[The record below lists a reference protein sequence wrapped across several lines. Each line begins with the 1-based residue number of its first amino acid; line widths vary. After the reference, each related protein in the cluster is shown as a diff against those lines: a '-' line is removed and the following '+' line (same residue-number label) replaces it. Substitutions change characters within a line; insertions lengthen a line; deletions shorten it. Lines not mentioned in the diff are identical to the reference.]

1 MDKLYVLCVDDQ
13 REVLNA
19 LTQDL
24 EPFETSLMI
33 EECESVNE
41 AWEVMESI
49 DANGDHVAI
58 LITDQVMPANTGVDL
73 LKRAKSDPR
82 FQDTRTVLLT
92 GLATHQDT
100 IDAINTAH
108 LDNYVEKP
116 WSKEGIHQIIKVLTT
131 KYLLSKGIDYNEY
144 TEVLDQQTLFETL
157 RKTT

>member
-1 MDKLYVLCVDDQ
+1 MDKLFIVCVDDQ
-13 REVLNA
+13 REVLNT

-24 EPFETSLMI
+24 ETFESHLGI

-41 AWEVMESI
+41 AWKVMESI
-49 DANGDHVAI
+49 DADGDHVAI
-58 LITDQVMPANTGVDL
+58 LITDQVMPSNTGVEL
-73 LKRAKSDPR
+73 LKRTKDDPR

-100 IDAINTAH
+100 IDAINSAH

-116 WSKEGIHQIIKVLTT
+116 WTKERIHQIIHVLTT
-131 KYLLSKGIDYNEY
+131 KYLLAKGIDYTDYQEII
-144 TEVLDQQTLFETL
+144 DQQTLFENL

>member
-1 MDKLYVLCVDDQ
+1 MDKLYVICVDDQ

-24 EPFETSLMI
+24 ESFESSLMI

-49 DANGDHVAI
+49 DTNGDHVAV
-58 LITDQVMPANTGVDL
+58 LITDQVMPANTGVNL
-73 LKRAKSDPR
+73 LKKLKSDSR

-100 IDAINTAH
+100 IDAINAAH

-116 WSKEGIHQIIKVLTT
+116 WKKESLHQIIRVLVT
-131 KYLLSKGIDYNEY
+131 KFVLAKGINY
-144 TEVLDQQTLFETL
+144 QQYSDVIDRNTLFENL

>member
-49 DANGDHVAI
+49 DTNGDHVAI

-82 FQDTRTVLLT
+82 FQDIRTVLLT